1 VAEGNAAEAIS
12 IEEHERVRRDL
23 SDATEQF
30 TATSEVLSALG
41 RHASDPDRVLGT
53 ILESARRLCRAQ
65 AAALYLLDGDVYRL
79 SRVVGLSDEFVE
91 HVKRHPV
98 AQDRTSLVGRVGL
111 DRRTQQIVDVLA
123 DPDYRRRDIQR
134 IAGFRTTMSSPMMLD
149 DAVVGLLSVY
159 RDAVQPFDDRSM
171 TLLGAF
177 ASQAA
182 IAVHNVNL
190 VQALEAR
197 SAELAHKVGQLE
209 ALGEVGEAV
218 SSSLDLDD
226 VLPAIVMNAVRLS
239 DTDGG
244 SIMEY
249 DESQQIFSVRS
260 AYGTAPHVLER
271 LRRTRIALDST
282 LVGRATIEARP
293 LVVPDLAGVPRDPH
307 LQCLYDDGWRSVVA
321 VPMLRESRIVGVL
334 VVRRKTTGSFAQ
346 DTLDLLQSFAA
357 QSALAI
363 HNARLFRELEMKR
376 AELEVASQHKSEFL
390 ASMSHELRTPLNAVI
405 GFSEVLLEQMF
416 GEINERQEEYL
427 RDIWSS
433 GKHLLELLNEI
444 LDLSKVE
451 AGKMEMELS
460 TFSIRGALEYGI
472 SLVRKRA
479 SLHHIELRLEVDPD
493 LDTLEADELRF
504 KQVVLNLLTNA
515 VKFTPDG
522 GSVAVRA
529 TKEAAELMVA
539 VTDTGI
545 GVRPEDH
552 ERIFESFHQGG
563 RGPPKEEGT
572 GLGLTLSRRIVE
584 LLDGRLWLKSEVGEG
599 STFAFAI
606 PLRSARAEW
615 DAHPTDVA
623 RQPTGL
629 PLVLLIEDDR
639 PSLDLFSAYLEGVD
653 LEVAVAHDG
662 EEGLDSVRRLKPAAV
677 VLDIRLPRIDGWDV
691 LRTLKADPATSKV
704 PVVVVSIVDERAK
717 GIALGAAEY
726 LVKPIGRD
734 DLLRALERVRVLD
747 PAPVHK
753 KGVGMDKAP

>member
-1 VAEGNAAEAIS
+1 MFEQIGAN
-12 IEEHERVRRDL
+12 
-23 SDATEQF
+23 EQF
-30 TATSEVLSALG
+30 AATSDVLSALG
-41 RHASDPDRVLGT
+41 RHTSDPDAVLVT

-65 AAALYLLDGDVYRL
+65 AAALYLLDGAVYRL

-91 HVKRHPV
+91 HVKQHPV
-98 AQDRTSLVGRVGL
+98 AQDRSSLVGRVGL

-123 DPDYRRRDIQR
+123 DPDYARRDIQR
-134 IAGFRTTMSSPMMLD
+134 IAGFRTTMSSPMLLN

-159 RDAVQPFDDRSM
+159 RNAVQPFDDRSM

-182 IAVHNVNL
+182 IAVHHVNL

-226 VLPAIVMNAVRLS
+226 VLAAIVMNAVRLS

-249 DESQQIFSVRS
+249 DEGEQIFSVRS
-260 AYGTAPHVLER
+260 AYGTAQHVLEQ

-293 LVVPDLAGVPRDPH
+293 LEVPDLEAIPLDPH
-307 LQCLYDDGWRSVVA
+307 LQRLYEDGWRSVVA
-321 VPMLRESRIVGVL
+321 VPMLRESRIVGAL
-334 VVRRKTTGSFAQ
+334 VVRRKTTGGFSQ

-363 HNARLFRELEMKR
+363 HNARLYRELEVKS

-405 GFSEVLLEQMF
+405 GFSEVLLDRMF
-416 GEINERQEEYL
+416 GDINERQEEYL

-451 AGKMEMELS
+451 AGKMELEVS

-472 SLVRKRA
+472 SLVRERGL
-479 SLHHIELRLEVDPD
+479 LHHIELLLEVAPD
-493 LDTLEADELRF
+493 LDTVEADELRF

-522 GSVAVRA
+522 GSVSVQA
-529 TKEAAELMVA
+529 TKEAGELVVA

-545 GVRPEDH
+545 GVPPEDH
-552 ERIFESFHQGG
+552 ERIFESFQQGG
-563 RGPPKEEGT
+563 RGAPKEEGT

-584 LLDGRLWLKSEVGEG
+584 LFGGRMWLTSAVGEG
-599 STFAFAI
+599 STFGFTI
-606 PLRSARAEW
+606 PLGSVRGEPAQPETA
-615 DAHPTDVA
+615 A
-623 RQPTGL
+623 QPTGL
-629 PLVLLIEDDR
+629 PRVVLVEDDG
-639 PSLDLFSAYLEGVD
+639 PSRDLFSAYLEGAD
-653 LEVAVAHDG
+653 LEVAVARDG
-662 EEGLDSVRRLKPAAV
+662 EEGLDSVRRLDPAAV
-677 VLDIRLPRIDGWDV
+677 VLDIRLPRIDGWNV
-691 LRTLKADPATSKV
+691 LRALKADPATSKV

-717 GIALGAAEY
+717 GLALGAAEY
-726 LVKPIGRD
+726 LVKPVGRE
-734 DLLRALERVRVLD
+734 DLLRALTQVHVLEPATAPD
-747 PAPVHK
+747 PASSL
-753 KGVGMDKAP
+753 DKAP

>member
-1 VAEGNAAEAIS
+1 MAEGSAAEAIS
-12 IEEHERVRRDL
+12 VEEHERVRRDL
-23 SDATEQF
+23 LDASEQF
-30 TATSEVLSALG
+30 SATSEVLAALG
-41 RHASDPDRVLGT
+41 RHASDPDVVLGT

-79 SRVVGLSDEFVE
+79 SRTLGLSDEFVE
-91 HVKRHPV
+91 HVKRHPI

-111 DRRTQQIVDVLA
+111 DRRTQQIADVLA
-123 DPDYRRRDIQR
+123 DPGYRRRDIQR
-134 IAGFRTTMSSPMMLD
+134 IAGFRTTVSSPMMLG

-159 RDAVQPFDDRSM
+159 RDAVEPFDERSM

-197 SAELAHKVGQLE
+197 SAELAHKVEQLE
-209 ALGEVGEAV
+209 ALGEVGEVV
-218 SSSLDLDD
+218 SSTLDLDH
-226 VLPAIVMNAVRLS
+226 VLDAIVMNAVRLS

-249 DESQQIFSVRS
+249 DEAERNFSVRS

-271 LRRTRIALDST
+271 LRRTPIALDST
-282 LVGRATIEARP
+282 LVGRATLEARP
-293 LVVPDLAGVPRDPH
+293 LEVPNLEGVPLDPH
-307 LQCLYDDGWRSVVA
+307 LQSLYDAGWRSVVA
-321 VPMLRESRIVGVL
+321 VPILRESRIVGAL
-334 VVRRKTTGSFAQ
+334 VVRRKTTGGFSH

-363 HNARLFRELEMKR
+363 HNARLFRELEMKS

-405 GFSEVLLEQMF
+405 GFSEVLLERMF
-416 GEINERQEEYL
+416 GDINERQEEYL

-451 AGKMEMELS
+451 AGKMELERS
-460 TFSIRGALEYGI
+460 TFSIRETLEYGV
-472 SLVRKRA
+472 SLLRERA
-479 SLHHIELRLEVDPD
+479 SLHQLELHLDVAPD
-493 LDTLEADELRF
+493 LDLIDADELRF

-522 GSVAVRA
+522 GAVSVRA
-529 TKEAAELMVA
+529 TKEAAELVVT

-545 GVRPEDH
+545 GVPPEDR

-563 RGPPKEEGT
+563 RGAPKEEGT

-584 LLDGRLWLKSEVGEG
+584 LLEGRMWLTSEVGQG

-606 PLRSARAEW
+606 PLRSVRGQA
-615 DAHPTDVA
+615 PQTDTA
-623 RQPTGL
+623 DEPTGL
-629 PLVLLIEDDR
+629 PKVVLVEDDG
-639 PSLDLFSAYLEGVD
+639 PSLDLFSAYLEGAD
-653 LEVAVAHDG
+653 LEVAVARDG
-662 EEGLDSVRRLKPAAV
+662 QEGLDLVRRLDPAAV
-677 VLDIRLPRIDGWDV
+677 VLDIRLPRIDGFDV
-691 LRTLKADPATSKV
+691 LRALKADPATSKI

-726 LVKPIGRD
+726 LVKPVGRD
-734 DLLRALERVRVLD
+734 DLLRALANVRVLD
-747 PAPVHK
+747 ASSQQGHRSSQAEVP
-753 KGVGMDKAP
+753 